1 MRVWGRGGGRDGGG
15 EREGR
20 ARRKKKRCR
29 GKGGQYEG
37 AKRSGEGQTEKIRNE
52 GTERTEYKAAN
63 TQLFIKILRDIRI
76 VYNDMRGA
84 DRFETTVKCQ

>member
-1 MRVWGRGGGRDGGG
+1 MGTGGG
-15 EREGR
+15 EGCGGGKSREGQ
-20 ARRKKKRCR
+20 KVKKRCR

-63 TQLFIKILRDIRI
+63 TQLFIEILRDIRI